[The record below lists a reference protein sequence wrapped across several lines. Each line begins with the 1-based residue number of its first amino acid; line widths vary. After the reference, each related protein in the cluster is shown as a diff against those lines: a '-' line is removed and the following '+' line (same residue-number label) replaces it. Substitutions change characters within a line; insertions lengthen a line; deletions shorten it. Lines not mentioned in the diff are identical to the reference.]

1 MVPGG
6 GIEEGESVEE
16 AAVREAREEQGVEKK
31 VVRVLGVEE
40 TDIPGNHDP
49 ERVNRSHFVQA
60 TPVERLPDEWEHVIT
75 THGVG
80 PAPVRCYWLPIRSD
94 AQVWGRRGHLLAA
107 LVRKRVV
114 AYITRGAELLVFEH
128 GGTTQVPAGRIDA
141 HESLEEGLVREIEE
155 ETGLTDVR
163 VVGEL
168 ADAEEFARI
177 FGPAVAHE
185 SHAFHAVTDAA
196 TPAAWQH
203 AITGTGMDA
212 GMIYPCRWVRLDE
225 CPPLW
230 GKLDPLV
237 EKLREPIA
245 EK

>member
-6 GIEEGESVEE
+6 GIEEDESVEE
-16 AAVREAREEQGVEKK
+16 AAVREAREEAGVETQ

-80 PAPVRCYWLPIRSD
+80 PAPVRCYWLTIRSD

-128 GGTTQVPAGRIDA
+128 GGTTQLPAGRIDA

-155 ETGLTDVR
+155 ETGLTAVTIVR
-163 VVGEL
+163 EL
-168 ADAEEFARI
+168 AGPGEHAGL
-177 FGPAVAHE
+177 FGQGAHE
-185 SHAFHAVTDAA
+185 NHAFWAVTEPD
-196 TPAAWQH
+196 TPDTWTH
-203 AITGTGMDA
+203 SVTGA
-212 GMIYPCRWVRLDE
+212 GSDLGHVYHCRWVPLGE

-230 GKLDPLV
+230 GKPDPLV
-237 EKLREPIA
+237 ERLRRSITE
-245 EK
+245 E